1 MTDDRIS
8 AETEKSIRTIKPKA
22 KGNPVSAQWLDSQYT
37 HHCDPRSCAP
47 PLARDSQEESKCSE
61 NTWW

>member
-8 AETEKSIRTIKPKA
+8 AETGKSIRNIKPKA

-37 HHCDPRSCAP
+37 HHCDPRNSAP
-47 PLARDSQEESKCSE
+47 PLGRQESLY
-61 NTWW
+61 